1 MPAKITTA
9 FKKIRKL
16 TKKIRI
22 IQGGQGASKTYSI
35 LMILFAEAYETGRL
49 GKPVIVTVVSNTWPQ
64 LRDGAIADMRNICKA
79 AGFDFEN
86 NYIKSE
92 NTLTVNGSQI
102 QFRHVDNADFHKGK
116 GARRDYLF
124 INEANRIKYASI
136 EQLMTRTNTA
146 TFIDYN
152 PDREFW
158 VHEHYLKGDME
169 GVDFIILTYKDNE
182 CLAPGER
189 AEIEK
194 RRSNVNWW
202 RVYGEGQLGTYSDRQ
217 IYSYEFVDEIPKD
230 AKRIPSGMDFGLSP
244 DPTTLVDLYVKDQYL
259 YCDEIFTENNLMPE
273 KIAGAERMSIVDKMQ
288 QIDYPKGRL
297 IIADSANATSIRDLQ
312 KHGYN
317 VIPVNKYRG
326 AIVDGIATI
335 KSYYLCLTKRSAT
348 IKKGIESWFFKID
361 DNGKIVPEPDGHE
374 PDTLAAIRYAMLYHK
389 ELKTQVTE
397 NINYRRT
404 RI

>member
-9 FKKIRKL
+9 FHKIRKL

-35 LMILFAEAYETGRL
+35 LMILFAEAYEAGRL
-49 GKPVIVTVVSNTWPQ
+49 GNPVIVTVVSNTWPQ

-189 AEIEK
+189 DEIEK
-194 RRSNVNWW
+194 RRGNLNWW
-202 RVYGEGQLGTYSDRQ
+202 RIYGEGLLGTYSDRQ
-217 IYSYEFVDEIPKD
+217 IYSYEFIDEIPPD
-230 AKRIPSGMDFGLSP
+230 AKQIGSGMDFGLSP
-244 DPTTLVDLYVKDQYL
+244 DPTTLVNLYIKDSML
-259 YCDEIFTENNLMPE
+259 IADEVFTENNLMPE
-273 KIAGAERMSIVDKMQ
+273 KIAGAERMSIVDKL
-288 QIDYPKGRL
+288 DELKFPKGRT
-297 IIADSANATSIRDLQ
+297 IYADSASRSSIQNLRNY
-312 KHGYN
+312 GYA
-317 VIPVNKYRG
+317 VYPVNKYSG
-326 AIVDGIATI
+326 SIVDGIKI
-335 KSYYLCLTKRSAT
+335 VKSYDLKLTRRSIG
-348 IKKGIESWFFKID
+348 IKKGIESWFFGID
-361 DNGKIVPEPDGHE
+361 ENGKIIPEPDGHE
-374 PDTLAAIRYAMLYHK
+374 PDQLAAIRYAMLMHK
-389 ELKTQVTE
+389 RKV
-397 NINYRRT
+397 NFVV
-404 RI
+404 